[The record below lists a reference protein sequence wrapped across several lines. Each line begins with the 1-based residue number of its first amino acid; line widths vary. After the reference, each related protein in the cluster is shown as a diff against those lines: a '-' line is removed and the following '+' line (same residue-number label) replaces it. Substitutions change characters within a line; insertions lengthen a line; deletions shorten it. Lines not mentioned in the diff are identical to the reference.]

1 MNQRQEQEQDD
12 SFQNQ
17 KMKYTQLQLV
27 NQEIFSR
34 QVKQKNFNSL

>member
-12 SFQNQ
+12 SFQN
-17 KMKYTQLQLV
+17 KK
-27 NQEIFSR
+27 IFSR